1 MVFLVWHEERTDC
14 RIRAELDRRG
24 RAWWRDGETCRT
36 AESGRPTEV
45 RRLLLALRARGGHG
59 CGRRAWNQ
67 LHGERSARREI
78 RREALTGSAQ
88 RRKTDRAAGED
99 GNEACIRI

>member
-45 RRLLLALRARGGHG
+45 RSLLLALRARGLLNPHLWVLLDEAVL
-59 CGRRAWNQ
+59 RRQFGGPAVMRGQ
-67 LHGERSARREI
+67 LDHLAERAGSSRASANR
-78 RREALTGSAQ
+78 
-88 RRKTDRAAGED
+88 
-99 GNEACIRI
+99 